1 MRRANRK
8 MLLFAAGFILGM
20 IVINIEKG
28 TLLFDTGLLDEDTL
42 CRMKY
47 MTVDSSAL
55 FCYVLRKRMSVMLL
69 LAVAATTYLG
79 LAVCTV
85 AVLWFGFSAGGFLAV
100 LLLRYGIKG
109 LLLAAVG
116 IFPQYVLYVP
126 AFVLLLKWGEQ
137 LYRGIYLRGM
147 GAETGEKGFVWKKLG
162 QLAVVLGLT
171 AAGCALEGYINS
183 GLLLGFLKIF

>member
-1 MRRANRK
+1 MRRANKK

-20 IVINIEKG
+20 IFVNIEKG
-28 TLLFDTGLLDEDTL
+28 MLLFDTGLLDEDTL
-42 CRMKY
+42 YHMKY

-55 FCYVLRKRMSVMLL
+55 FCYVLRKRMGVMLL

-79 LAVCTV
+79 LAVCT
-85 AVLWFGFSAGGFLAV
+85 ASVLWFGFSAGGFLAV

-116 IFPQYVLYVP
+116 IFPQYVLYIP
-126 AFVLLLKWGEQ
+126 AFLLLLKWGEQ

-147 GAETGEKGFVWKKLG
+147 GTDAGEKGFVWKKLG

-171 AAGCALEGYINS
+171 AAGCLLEGYINAR
-183 GLLLGFLKIF
+183 LLLGFLKIF